1 MIYRNIKMGT
11 YLMYKGNL
19 VKLRAYK
26 ETDIERLVEFINDEE
41 VMNYVEMESTM
52 IIFLWHYLKKL
63 G

>member
-1 MIYRNIKMGT
+1 
-11 YLMYKGNL
+11 MYKGNL

-52 IIFLWHYLKKL
+52 IIFLWHYLKKI